1 LEFLLLLY
9 IVGKAWRSRTRHGK
23 ASEVSID
30 TQGDSISFSLQ
41 GNVWVAPLVCGDWS
55 KTTLKQVGNDMMP
68 SLRHANLGDRVL
80 YLKAHDGTE
89 ETISLNGCQVFAVS
103 GGVGPRQKW

>member
-1 LEFLLLLY
+1 LKFSFAKFFCNISLLDLVKSNSHDIAGLLFW
-9 IVGKAWRSRTRHGK
+9 V
-23 ASEVSID
+23 
-30 TQGDSISFSLQ
+30 Q

-80 YLKAHDGTE
+80 HLKARDDTE
-89 ETISLNGCQVFAVS
+89 ETISLNGCRVFAVS
-103 GGVGPRQKW
+103 GGVGPKQKW